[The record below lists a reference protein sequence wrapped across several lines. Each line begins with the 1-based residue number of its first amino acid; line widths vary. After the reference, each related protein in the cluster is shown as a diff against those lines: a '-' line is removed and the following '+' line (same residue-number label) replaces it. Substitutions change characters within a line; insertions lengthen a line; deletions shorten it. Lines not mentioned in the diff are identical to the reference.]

1 MANNR
6 NNVITHGS
14 SGKMGNA
21 VFTADGK
28 MRSKPDISKRVWSP
42 SQKEHLSLFEKA
54 KEYARMAISDP
65 ELNDFYAAKA
75 KRKHGLGAWHLAIK
89 DFCNPPEILAAEF
102 RGFTGKSGDELY
114 ITAIDDFEIAGVSVA
129 FFSSGGIILQE
140 GTADICEF
148 SIKWMY
154 TLKSDIQLVQGLSIT
169 ISAKDL
175 PGNITSVEL
184 AWPFECGKEIRFTP
198 ASPPASS
205 KIRQKSQLRI
215 RNG

>member
-21 VFTADGK
+21 VFTLDGK

-42 SQKEHLSLFEKA
+42 SQKEHLGLFERA

-65 ELNDFYAAKA
+65 ELNDYYAAKA

-89 DFCNPPEILAAEF
+89 DFCSPPRILAAEF
-102 RGFTGKSGDELY
+102 RRFTGKSGDELY
-114 ITAIDDFEIAGVSVA
+114 ITANDDFEIAGVSVA
-129 FFSSGGIILQE
+129 VFSQE
-140 GTADICEF
+140 GILLEEGNASECEF
-148 SIKWMY
+148 RINWLY
-154 TLKSDIQLVQGLSIT
+154 RLKSDINLVRGLNVT

-175 PGNITSVEL
+175 PGNMASATLI
-184 AWPFECGKEIRFTP
+184 WPFECDREILISDESLP
-198 ASPPASS
+198 GSA
-205 KIRQKSQLRI
+205 KKKLKSQLRVKKI
-215 RNG
+215 